1 MQSKLDQIVQETIS
15 IQIIIIIIIIII
27 IQAYV
32 IYTLINYNVAHFRRV
47 FVTFDGLAR
56 TTFFLPL

>member
-1 MQSKLDQIVQETIS
+1 MQSKLDQIVQETIG
-15 IQIIIIIIIIII
+15 IQIIIIIIQ
-27 IQAYV
+27 QAYV